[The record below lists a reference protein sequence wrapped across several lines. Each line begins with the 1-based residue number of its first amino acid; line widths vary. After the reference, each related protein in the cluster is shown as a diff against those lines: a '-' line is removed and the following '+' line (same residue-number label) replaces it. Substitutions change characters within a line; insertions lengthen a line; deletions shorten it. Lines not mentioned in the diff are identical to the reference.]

1 MTTDRQVPPQAIE
14 SEMSILGA
22 IFVENEAIDT
32 VAAIIKAD
40 DLYRISH
47 RHIYAAMCALHDSN
61 QPIDTVTLSAKL
73 KGAGVLEEVGGAGYL
88 AVLVDFVPMAA
99 NVAYYCKEVAQKATE
114 RRILAGAADA
124 ARIIYAGGELSEAV
138 TVIET
143 AIQPVV
149 GVQATE
155 PVSMAAS
162 LKEAAT
168 RIEKRH
174 ESRGEIQGIPY
185 GIAELD
191 AATSGMHPGE
201 LIVIAGRP
209 SMGKTALALN
219 VLGNVGAT
227 GRAGMLFSLEMS
239 RGDNVD
245 RMASSRGIK
254 YQNIRSGQLSE
265 LEWMKLTKC
274 FGEMHNWKLMID
286 DTPAISLREIRAKA
300 RRQKRDGLDL
310 IVIDYL
316 QLMSVTDPRASRV
329 QGIGEISRG
338 LKHLARELGV
348 PVIALSQL
356 SREVDKRMDKRPVM
370 SDLRDSGEIEQDAD
384 VIIFP
389 YRPAVYCDKCR
400 DRVESS
406 DHSYKEHQ
414 AKAEIIIEKQR
425 AGERNLSVPACWI
438 GQYQRFDS
446 V

>member
-1 MTTDRQVPPQAIE
+1 M
-14 SEMSILGA
+14 
-22 IFVENEAIDT
+22 
-32 VAAIIKAD
+32 
-40 DLYRISH
+40 
-47 RHIYAAMCALHDSN
+47 
-61 QPIDTVTLSAKL
+61 
-73 KGAGVLEEVGGAGYL
+73 
-88 AVLVDFVPMAA
+88 
-99 NVAYYCKEVAQKATE
+99 
-114 RRILAGAADA
+114 
-124 ARIIYAGGELSEAV
+124 
-138 TVIET
+138 
-143 AIQPVV
+143 
-149 GVQATE
+149 
-155 PVSMAAS
+155 
-162 LKEAAT
+162 
-168 RIEKRH
+168 
-174 ESRGEIQGIPY
+174 
-185 GIAELD
+185 
-191 AATSGMHPGE
+191 
-201 LIVIAGRP
+201 
-209 SMGKTALALN
+209 
-219 VLGNVGAT
+219 
-227 GRAGMLFSLEMS
+227 
-239 RGDNVD
+239 
-245 RMASSRGIK
+245 
-254 YQNIRSGQLSE
+254 QL
-265 LEWMKLTKC
+265 TPTN
-274 FGEMHNWKLMID
+274 GEMNDWRLMID